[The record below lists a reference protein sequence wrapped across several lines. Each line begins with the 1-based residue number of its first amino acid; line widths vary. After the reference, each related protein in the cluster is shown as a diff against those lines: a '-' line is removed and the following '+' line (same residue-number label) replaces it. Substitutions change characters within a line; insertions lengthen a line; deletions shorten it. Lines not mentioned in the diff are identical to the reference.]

1 MRLATLALTYFMLVP
16 SLPAAAQSGSLIAQN
31 ATDTIFSSLEE
42 RILREALGSPA
53 TKIGQGGKFKK
64 SKNGNFKRSRGR
76 GRGRGPGGGLP
87 SGLAER
93 NSLPPGLARQV
104 ERNGFLPP
112 GLAKRG
118 LPAGVNKLL
127 PRAAPGTERV
137 IMGNDVVL
145 VEKATNHVLDVL
157 RDVLT
162 GSR

>member
-1 MRLATLALTYFMLVP
+1 MTLATLALTYFMLVP

-31 ATDTIFSSLEE
+31 ATDAIFSALEE

-53 TKIGQGGKFKK
+53 TKIGQGENFKK
-64 SKNGNFKRSRGR
+64 SKKGKFKRSRGR
-76 GRGRGPGGGLP
+76 GRGRGRGGGLHP
-87 SGLAER
+87 GLAKR
-93 NSLPPGLARQV
+93 SSLPPGLARQV

-118 LPAGVNKLL
+118 LPAGVNKSL

-137 IMGNDVVL
+137 IIGNDVVL
-145 VEKATNHVLDVL
+145 VEKAINRVLDVL
-157 RDVLT
+157 SDVPT